1 MRQLHRAQVQGR
13 RRYRIALMKTSGL
26 LAWLVRVASCTL
38 VWVGSS
44 WPAQASGHS
53 LQSPHSLHSLDA
65 ESADLASADSA
76 VVSGAIRRMSG
87 ADDSRALPILE
98 ALDDGKLRI
107 DASGHAFI
115 ANGSKLKDALAVSGA
130 ETAPVGAL
138 STPAVDNTIRRAL
151 LPALAAL
158 RLSSTD
164 ATVRLG
170 AAQELAK
177 RASEES
183 TALLRA
189 ALGREKD
196 ARVKTAMQLALA
208 EVDIDSTDP
217 QRRLAA
223 IGVIA

>member
-13 RRYRIALMKTSGL
+13 SRYRIALMKTSGL

-44 WPAQASGHS
+44 WPTQASGHS
-53 LQSPHSLHSLDA
+53 LNSLDA

-130 ETAPVGAL
+130 ETAPGGAL
-138 STPAVDNTIRRAL
+138 STPAVDNT
-151 LPALAAL
+151 
-158 RLSSTD
+158 
-164 ATVRLG
+164 
-170 AAQELAK
+170 
-177 RASEES
+177 
-183 TALLRA
+183 
-189 ALGREKD
+189 
-196 ARVKTAMQLALA
+196 
-208 EVDIDSTDP
+208 
-217 QRRLAA
+217 
-223 IGVIA
+223 